1 MSKKFEK
8 LRISFGKRTESH
20 KDKSWSTGLLLK
32 IQQAKKIL
40 AVQSR
45 ALRKAAKLT
54 RLSLTLLL
62 RLRIKIKRDVR
73 PALEM
78 TIFH

>member
-54 RLSLTLLL
+54 PSQSDFTAEAEDQNKEGR
-62 RLRIKIKRDVR
+62 
-73 PALEM
+73 
-78 TIFH
+78 